1 MAIAHAAANL
11 DFLFNNWIL
20 TTVWFLLR
28 FHTYTHTH
36 PSSYTLPLVYVTVVI
51 VIIIKL
57 HSSITIAYYDT

>member
-1 MAIAHAAANL
+1 MPLPTWIFYLIIGYLQLCGFCCGSTHIHA
-11 DFLFNNWIL
+11 
-20 TTVWFLLR
+20 
-28 FHTYTHTH
+28 H